1 VYGSY
6 IGCSK
11 VRHPFG
17 ETVRHRRRRCVRSAN
32 GTDNPDAITELH
44 VMAGDLERWAKE
56 AETDYILKARKS
68 RSGKLGSTLNE
79 LGGSSVEA

>member
-11 VRHPFG
+11 VKLPFG
-17 ETVRHRRRRCVRSAN
+17 ETVRHRCRRCVRSAN
-32 GTDNPDAITELH
+32 GTGNPH

-68 RSGKLGSTLNE
+68 RSGKLGFTLNE